1 MRLLGVVESDTGRQ
15 TEASSESICICMEM
29 SCLKSMVQIDSC
41 KRQDPIGVA
50 SHTRTDSFCWV
61 LGRKGQSPKPP
72 RGKMASYYP
81 LPAVVPVPACLPT
94 DTTAQL
100 HKTFPYITTSSDV
113 GFRAQRTSIPDLTKH
128 PQAKLQFILHTHPHH
143 RSMFHWQTMR
153 EIPALSCTRQCRV
166 DGHWSFNYRRRW
178 RDVRSRRTYTRHGR
192 RTDALK
198 YCWRNMS
205 NRNSSS
211 ICTLPTCVTS

>member
-100 HKTFPYITTSSDV
+100 HKTFPYITTSSDA

-128 PQAKLQFILHTHPHH
+128 PQASFSSYFIPINTTGACFTGKLCVRYQFCHAHGSADLMATGHSVTGDDCEMWGHGVRI
-143 RSMFHWQTMR
+143 RAMDGGQMR
-153 EIPALSCTRQCRV
+153 
-166 DGHWSFNYRRRW
+166 
-178 RDVRSRRTYTRHGR
+178 
-192 RTDALK
+192 
-198 YCWRNMS
+198 
-205 NRNSSS
+205 
-211 ICTLPTCVTS
+211 